1 MIGNRKYYNPNK
13 QQKCRHH
20 NHVWPMLGLYCTG
33 LMKGLLI
40 GMLVGKKLS
49 NR

>member
-1 MIGNRKYYNPNK
+1 MVGNRKYYNPNK
-13 QQKCRHH
+13 QQKCKH